1 VLTQTIAER
10 LALRMLAGTGIA
22 LIGNARAAAA
32 VAEIAGR
39 LEVAASLIGIAEAA
53 ERLCADRDGSVG

>member
-1 VLTQTIAER
+1 
-10 LALRMLAGTGIA
+10 MLAGTGIA